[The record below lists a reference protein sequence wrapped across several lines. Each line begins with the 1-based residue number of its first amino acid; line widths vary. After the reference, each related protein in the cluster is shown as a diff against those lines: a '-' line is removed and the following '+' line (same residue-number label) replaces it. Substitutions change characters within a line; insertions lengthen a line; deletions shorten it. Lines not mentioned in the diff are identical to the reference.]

1 MGFFFP
7 YILWNLLVHED
18 VINHIWSISR
28 FICGHNLLLCRVLA
42 QLLLRALQANF
53 CPHFD
58 SLKSYMLY
66 IVIWSLKIYCC
77 NTLLCLKSK
86 SLILG
91 LVVST
96 MKEVSSSI
104 WNNPWHPFE
113 MENFTKIGLEEQIKW
128 TLNNKIWVKF
138 PFDYWNDLGDV
149 K

>member
-1 MGFFFP
+1 MRFFFSCC
-7 YILWNLLVHED
+7 IHWNLLVHED
-18 VINHIWSISR
+18 VISR
-28 FICGHNLLLCRVLA
+28 FICGYNLLLCRVLA

-66 IVIWSLKIYCC
+66 IVIWSLRIYCC
-77 NTLLCLKSK
+77 KTLLCLKSR

-104 WNNPWHPFE
+104 WNNPRYPFE
-113 MENFTKIGLEEQIKW
+113 METFTKIGLEEQIKW
-128 TLNNKIWVKF
+128 TLDNKMWVNFLLTIEMILVMSK
-138 PFDYWNDLGDV
+138 
-149 K
+149 

>member
-1 MGFFFP
+1 MVPVSFETYLFMKM
-7 YILWNLLVHED
+7 LLITFGQLVG
-18 VINHIWSISR
+18 S
-28 FICGHNLLLCRVLA
+28 FCGHNLLLCRVLA

-66 IVIWSLKIYCC
+66 IVIWSRRIYCC

-104 WNNPWHPFE
+104 WNNPRLWNG
-113 MENFTKIGLEEQIKW
+113 NFTKIGLKEQIKW

-138 PFDYWNDLGDV
+138 PIDYWNDIGDV